1 MMTSISIA
9 KGVGIAAAVGV
20 VVLVLVSA
28 SPRGGVS
35 AQEGSAEKAVSVP
48 VEDDMHEFMEYVFLP
63 TYERLKSQMA
73 AEPGGQQAW
82 KDIRSASL
90 ILAEGGN
97 LLLLRP
103 SEEDAGE
110 WKQLSLAVREHGAK
124 LYQSARKRDYPAARG
139 HYEAMLTRCNAC
151 HERFA
156 GGEYQ
161 LSP

>member
-1 MMTSISIA
+1 MASISIG
-9 KGVGIAAAVGV
+9 KGVGVLVAGGV
-20 VVLVLVSA
+20 VVLALVSG
-28 SPRGGVS
+28 SPRGDVS
-35 AQEGSAEKAVSVP
+35 AEDGAAATAVSIP

-63 TYERLKSQMA
+63 TYERLKTQMA
-73 AEPGGQQAW
+73 AEPTGQKAW

-97 LLLLRP
+97 LLLIRP
-103 SEEDAGE
+103 SQEDAAE
-110 WKQLSLAVREHGAK
+110 WKQLSLAVRDHGGK
-124 LYQSARKRDYPAARG
+124 LYQSARRRDYPAARE
-139 HYEAMLTRCNAC
+139 HYEAMLGRCNAC